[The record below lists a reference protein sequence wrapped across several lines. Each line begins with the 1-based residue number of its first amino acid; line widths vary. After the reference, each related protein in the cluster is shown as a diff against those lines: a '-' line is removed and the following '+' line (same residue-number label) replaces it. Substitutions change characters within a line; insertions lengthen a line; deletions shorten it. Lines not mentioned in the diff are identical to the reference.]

1 MGSGGIQAL
10 SATSGPSNLQ
20 EILMSFATHFARAF
34 VPVVL
39 AAAVAAPAPASSSS
53 DLKAVEASLAATTSM
68 TADFLQADGKGRQM
82 AGTLQLKRPG
92 KIRFSYGGGV
102 NMLLVANGKTLSF
115 VDYDVGQKSSWP
127 IAKSPLAVLLSPNP
141 DLGRIARVLPSDSP
155 QVVVVRARDARRPEF
170 GTLVLA
176 FQRSAAAPGGLRLEG
191 WTAID
196 AQNKK
201 TTVRLSNQRY
211 NVAIPDSA
219 FTFADPKR
227 KKA

>member
-1 MGSGGIQAL
+1 M
-10 SATSGPSNLQ
+10 NF
-20 EILMSFATHFARAF
+20 MSSFARAL
-34 VPVVL
+34 VPVAIV
-39 AAAVAAPAPASSSS
+39 ATVAAPAIAAPSA

-68 TADFLQADGKGRQM
+68 TADFVQTDGKGRSM
-82 AGTLQLKRPG
+82 AGTLTLKRPG

-115 VDYDVGQKSSWP
+115 IDYDVGQKSSWP

-141 DLGRIARVLPSDSP
+141 DLDRIARVIPGETP
-155 QVVVVRARDARRPEF
+155 NVVVVRARDARRPEF

-176 FQRSAAAPGGLRLEG
+176 FSRNGSAPGGLKLEG

-211 NVAIPDSA
+211 NVGVPDSA
-219 FTFADPKR
+219 FTYAEPKR

>member
-1 MGSGGIQAL
+1 
-10 SATSGPSNLQ
+10 
-20 EILMSFATHFARAF
+20 MSFATNFARAF
-34 VPVVL
+34 VPVALV
-39 AAAVAAPAPASSSS
+39 ATVAAPAPAASSA
-53 DLKAVEASLAATTSM
+53 DLKMVEASLAATTSM
-68 TADFLQADGKGRQM
+68 TANFLQTDGRGRQM

-92 KIRFSYGGGV
+92 KIRFAYGGGV
-102 NMLLVANGKTLSF
+102 NMLLVSNGKTLNF
-115 VDYDVGQKSSWP
+115 IDYEVGQKSSWP

-141 DLGRIARVLPSDSP
+141 DLGRIARIQPSDSP

-176 FQRSAAAPGGLRLEG
+176 FQRVPSAPGGLRLEG

-201 TTVRLSNQRY
+201 TTVRLSNQRF
-211 NVAIPDSA
+211 NVGIPDSA
-219 FTFADPKR
+219 FNYAEPKR